1 MSIQIPSDPGQV
13 GGVTSDPTND
23 PQAPTPT
30 TFDGGDTPTDTLS
43 ADGPDAPFM
52 LLNVQANSTQA
63 LLLDP
68 PRISLR
74 EYSTLLETT
83 AGDLSEQE
91 FDNMY
96 HDTGLYR
103 NLKLSGL
110 ITAQYLTSLRKYL
123 KGSSE
128 EWIQLTADQNTAIN
142 NYNSANTTYQGAVT
156 SAQANMNAAIAA
168 YNNGTMTDLVFNTN
182 VTAYNNAIAT
192 ATNNLTLAT
201 DAYRLAVTGTPP
213 TQPGLNDR
221 IIALNQQ
228 RAGLGLPLIP
238 LMATVPDAPLIPTQA
253 PAPLT
258 LPVPDVVPP
267 TYPPTLDVVVGPTS
281 QDVILDE
288 FYSPVAENFEKQS
301 KQLSD
306 RLENNELLMIYR
318 NFFLSDLK
326 PVANAF
332 TPRNPL
338 ISTAI
343 QSGDTS
349 TSGSGVGLTQLML
362 GQHVPAASGN
372 ISTMIWTQQLETD
385 KLPLE
390 PHVFDQIAFAGLELL
405 ARAGLGAGSA
415 ATRLLYDKIPFLDF
429 RGSPTAVALNIGNI
443 NAILQLIQ
451 GGATKEVA
459 LALLQKAATNGE
471 IDASTLEKLAT
482 LLGSTI
488 NVQLLQFA
496 LFQTSVTLGTP
507 GLLPQILG
515 LVLGTEEMQA
525 ILDKD
530 QDPLDVARTNPEAL
544 AGAIEA
550 AADALLEQQGLTIR
564 PEDELSGQ
572 ILENQLLENQID
584 ATNLQYTLQ
593 QAQLLS
599 ANVITDVINQANLD
613 SDNLQSQLAAA
624 FQAKG
629 LQEAEAVESAAAF
642 YDYLNAEL
650 SSSYL
655 NAALVQKDLEADMVA
670 GEVIGEAE
678 QMQIQLNR
686 IALEDSIERRITEA
700 NTLRT
705 LRDARDLTALSLQ
718 EQGIDR
724 STALSLS
731 NAAIDNIGSQN
742 PLTLTVPGLPVQL
755 SADQIA
761 IEVATIVQA
770 NLKAYLGGAEAQKFG
785 EQLATALVGSTSSI
799 ALKEA
804 GAPNPSPDQ
813 IDPLDAAL
821 YQFKQ
826 EQIVINKLTENYF
839 YGIID
844 DTSKYFT
851 NPDLPVLQIANDNN
865 TLARTYL
872 KTMWT
877 GLMYQ
882 EDGPGPNSGF
892 GSVGRG
898 VDFLV

>member
-23 PQAPTPT
+23 LEAPTPT
-30 TFDGGDTPTDTLS
+30 TFDGGDAPTDTLS

-68 PRISLR
+68 PRVNLF
-74 EYSTLLETT
+74 EYSKLLGEKQQEL
-83 AGDLSEQE
+83 DEQTYS
-91 FDNMY
+91 DIY
-96 HDTGLYR
+96 HDQGLYR

-128 EWIQLTADQNTAIN
+128 EWIQLTQDQNTAIN
-142 NYNSANTTYQGAVT
+142 NYNSAATSYQSSVST
-156 SAQANMNAAIAA
+156 AQTNMNAAIAA
-168 YNNGTMTDLVFNTN
+168 YNNGTMTDVAFNLA
-182 VTAYNNAIAT
+182 VTTYNNSIAT

-201 DAYRLAVTGTPP
+201 DAYNLAVTGTPP

-221 IIALNQQ
+221 ITALNQQ
-228 RAGLGLPLIP
+228 RAGLGLPAIP
-238 LMATVPDAPLIPTQA
+238 LMATVPTVPVIPTQA

-258 LPVPDVVPP
+258 LPVPDVVAPA
-267 TYPPTLDVVVGPTS
+267 YPPELDEVIGPTS

-288 FYSPVAENFEKQS
+288 FYSPVVENFEKQT
-301 KQLSD
+301 KQMID
-306 RLENNELLMIYR
+306 RLENNELWKDYR
-318 NFFLSDLK
+318 NFYLQGDIKS
-326 PVANAF
+326 VANAF
-332 TPRNPL
+332 TFRNPQV
-338 ISTAI
+338 STII

-349 TSGSGVGLTQLML
+349 ASGSGVGLTQLML
-362 GQHVPAASGN
+362 GPHTPGASGN
-372 ISTMIWTQQLETD
+372 ISTMIWSQQLETD

-530 QDPLDVARTNPEAL
+530 QDPLEVARTNPEAL

-613 SDNLQSQLAAA
+613 SDNLQSQLVAA

-629 LQEAEAVESAAAF
+629 LQDAEAVESAAAF

-731 NAAIDNIGSQN
+731 NAAIDNLGSQN
-742 PLTLTVPGLPVQL
+742 SITSPGLQSQL
-755 SADQIA
+755 SAEQIA
-761 IEVATIVQA
+761 LEVATIVQA

-785 EQLATALVGSTSSI
+785 EQLATALVGSSSAI

-813 IDPLDAAL
+813 IDPLNAAL

-826 EQIVINKLTENYF
+826 EQIVIDKLTENYF
-839 YGIID
+839 YGIVD
-844 DTSKYFT
+844 DTLKEFT
-851 NPDLPVLQIANDNN
+851 TPSFLVLRAAKDSFNFGE
-865 TLARTYL
+865 TLL
-872 KTMWT
+872 KSEWT
-877 GLMYQ
+877 ALMYQ
-882 EDGPGPNSGF
+882 KDGPSPNG
-892 GSVGRG
+892 GVGTIGRG